1 VTGGPSA
8 SFQSAM
14 APERFRALDWLRG
27 GAVLV
32 MIQCHAM
39 NKWLLH
45 GLRGSE
51 LFRRLDF
58 VDGLVAPSFLFAAG
72 FSLALVQL
80 RGGMTPARVRKS
92 AQRLGEVL
100 AVAVALTVIWFPVFR
115 EPRWLLRLDI
125 LHCLG
130 LGLLG
135 VLGVLWALAR
145 APGILVPCFV
155 ALGAAA
161 FVAAPHSEH
170 APGWLSHFV
179 STKLGNPP
187 TTPSESIFPLLPW
200 VGHVL
205 LGAAAGTVAAR
216 HGRLALAGWLAA
228 QAAVGSAL
236 WWNADAVTA
245 RFPPH
250 DRWVNGVAWHGNKF
264 AWVTAMALLL
274 LAVERLVQGEPGPLR
289 RGLERLGTSSLSA
302 YAVHQL
308 ALSRQQPVLGWG
320 AYWAAAAGLLAFTY
334 VAVLGVERAEA
345 AWARRRAATA
355 S

>member
-1 VTGGPSA
+1 MP
-8 SFQSAM
+8 
-14 APERFRALDWLRG
+14 PERIRALDWLRG

-51 LFRRLDF
+51 GFRRLDF

-80 RGGMTPARVRKS
+80 RGGVTPERVRKS

-100 AVAVALTVIWFPVFR
+100 VVAMALTAIWFPVFR

-130 LGLLG
+130 LTLLG
-135 VLGVLWALAR
+135 VLGVLWGLAR
-145 APGILVPCFV
+145 APRLLVPAF
-155 ALGAAA
+155 AGLGAAA
-161 FVAAPHSEH
+161 FVAAPLCEH

-179 STKLGNPP
+179 STKLGQPS
-187 TTPSESIFPLLPW
+187 TPSESIFPLLPW
-200 VGHVL
+200 AGHVL

-216 HGRLALAGWLAA
+216 HGRVALASWLVA
-228 QAAVGSAL
+228 QALVGSAL

-245 RFPPH
+245 LVPPH
-250 DRWVNGVAWHGNKF
+250 DRWVNGAAWHGNKF
-264 AWVTAMALLL
+264 AWVTGMALVL
-274 LAVERLVQGEPGPLR
+274 LALERVVQGEPGPLR

-308 ALSRQQPVLGWG
+308 ALSRQKPVLGWG
-320 AYWAAAAGLLAFTY
+320 TYWAATAGLVAFTY
-334 VAVLGVERAEA
+334 LAVLGVERAEA
-345 AWARRRAATA
+345 AWARRRAVTA
-355 S
+355 

>member
-1 VTGGPSA
+1 MP
-8 SFQSAM
+8 
-14 APERFRALDWLRG
+14 PERFRALDWLRG

-45 GLRGSE
+45 DLRGSE

-80 RGGMTPARVRKS
+80 RGGVTPARLRKS
-92 AQRLGEVL
+92 AARLGEVL
-100 AVAVALTVIWFPVFR
+100 AVAVALTAIWFPVFR

-130 LGLLG
+130 LTLLG
-135 VLGVLWALAR
+135 VLGVLWGLSR
-145 APGILVPCFV
+145 APRLLVPAFV
-155 ALGAAA
+155 GLGAAA
-161 FVAAPHSEH
+161 FAAAPLCEH

-179 STKLGNPP
+179 STRLGSPA
-187 TTPSESIFPLLPW
+187 TPSESIFPLLPW
-200 VGHVL
+200 AGHVL

-216 HGRLALAGWLAA
+216 HGRGVLAGWLLA
-228 QAAVGSAL
+228 QACVGSAL

-245 RFPPH
+245 LFPPH
-250 DRWVNGVAWHGNKF
+250 DRWVNGAAWHGNKF
-264 AWVTAMALLL
+264 AWVTGMALLL
-274 LAVERLVQGEPGPLR
+274 LAVERGVQGEPGHLR
-289 RGLERLGTSSLSA
+289 RVLERLGTSSLSA

-308 ALSRQQPVLGWG
+308 ALSRQKPALGWG
-320 AYWAAAAGLLAFTY
+320 GYWAATAGLWAFTY
-334 VAVLGVERAEA
+334 LAVLGVERAEA
-345 AWARRRAATA
+345 AWARRRTAAA
-355 S
+355 